1 MSTTTELKRFAL
13 AHAVQPKT
21 ETSVARLEIMRVNA
35 PTVLQPVVYE
45 PAVCLV
51 LQGSKRAVIGEHV
64 LAYGEGEYFIA
75 AAELA
80 ALGQIWE
87 ATEEQPYLAL
97 NLLLDPQVIAGVLL
111 DLPKGSEPAVSSGFF
126 TSTADSKMLDA
137 WLRLVSVL
145 DRPDEAAVLAP
156 MIEREI
162 LFRLLQSPSGILL
175 RQIAGSDNRL
185 SSIRKA
191 MNWLREHY
199 AEPILVEQLAAIAG
213 MSASVFHKH
222 FKEVTALSPIQYQKQ
237 IRLHEARRQLSR
249 APVDAASVAFSI
261 GYESASQFSR
271 EYKRLFGAS
280 PAQDAK
286 QLQALISWSSL
297 GSVDTERTIR
307 PAPAP

>member
-1 MSTTTELKRFAL
+1 MSTTTQLKRLAL
-13 AHAVQPKT
+13 SYAVQPKT
-21 ETSVARLEIMRVNA
+21 VTSVARLEIMRLNH
-35 PTVLQPVVYE
+35 PTALQPVIYE

-51 LQGSKRAVIGEHV
+51 LQGAKRAVIGEHV
-64 LAYGEGEYFIA
+64 LAYGAGDYFIA
-75 AAELA
+75 AAEVA

-111 DLPKGSEPAVSSGFF
+111 DLPKGSEPPVSSGFF

-137 WLRLVSVL
+137 WLRLMSVL
-145 DRPDEAAVLAP
+145 DKPDEAAVLSP

-162 LFRLLQSPSGILL
+162 LFRLLQGPSGILL

-191 MNWLREHY
+191 MTWLREHY

-222 FKEVTALSPIQYQKQ
+222 FKDVTALSPIQYQKQ
-237 IRLHEARRQLSR
+237 IRLHEARRQLSQG
-249 APVDAASVAFSI
+249 PVDAAGVAFSI

-280 PAQDAK
+280 PVQDAK
-286 QLQALISWSSL
+286 QLHALNI
-297 GSVDTERTIR
+297 
-307 PAPAP
+307 